1 MDTSNLGLASPI
13 VITNGLVMISH
24 TKPWTK
30 GQYFHSHQKKR
41 DNIFNNEM
49 NQKKHLENDK
59 WEK

>member
-1 MDTSNLGLASPI
+1 
-13 VITNGLVMISH
+13 MISH